1 MTGKFVAII
10 FFVGAIIAAYIG
22 CNQLIWLR
30 KNQRFDI
37 NQTKEEI
44 EDFYLLRQMK
54 KIGIIIAF
62 LITALFLLIASFLSN

>member
-1 MTGKFVAII
+1 MTANFVAII